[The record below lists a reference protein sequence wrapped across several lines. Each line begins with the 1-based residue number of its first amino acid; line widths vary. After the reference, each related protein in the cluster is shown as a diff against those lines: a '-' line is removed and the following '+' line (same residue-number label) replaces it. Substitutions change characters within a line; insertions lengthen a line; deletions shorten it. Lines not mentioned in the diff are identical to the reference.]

1 MWWLRILRSQKTF
14 ELTRELNPPPIL
26 QVESLV
32 RFLTLRL
39 QRFVPGKTS
48 TPGTLLTPQH
58 SIRLYS
64 NTVLY
69 SGGLVCLTPT
79 LCEECPSRSRV
90 ARSRVPLMQGRV
102 QFSELINA
110 SVLLFG
116 RTIKYCVTNMARRSQ
131 NRARKFPTSLS
142 TLSYK
147 NSRVSY

>member
-1 MWWLRILRSQKTF
+1 MAQDWS
-14 ELTRELNPPPIL
+14 
-26 QVESLV
+26 SG
-32 RFLTLRL
+32 RL
-39 QRFVPGKTS
+39 ATGDW
-48 TPGTLLTPQH
+48 
-58 SIRLYS
+58 RLA
-64 NTVLY
+64 T
-69 SGGLVCLTPT
+69 G
-79 LCEECPSRSRV
+79 
-90 ARSRVPLMQGRV
+90 AQMQGRV